1 MVAGRS
7 HRLSLVLN
15 ACRSCGERIQA
26 AVVLFAG
33 QFWNAMGKWMIV
45 VVAVVRVSCKVHQR
59 IGFLW
64 KRSRCKAVYGSN
76 SYSPTRGHCGFP
88 LTPSMLESPS
98 HWSQGNIRSFKAECS
113 KANNIHLKLFQ
124 VFDVKGQGLLSLR
137 HEKSTFNTIQ
147 RAGTSINQ

>member
-1 MVAGRS
+1 MMF
-7 HRLSLVLN
+7 
-15 ACRSCGERIQA
+15 
-26 AVVLFAG
+26 VVG
-33 QFWNAMGKWMIV
+33 
-45 VVAVVRVSCKVHQR
+45 VVRMSCKVHQR

-64 KRSRCKAVYGSN
+64 KRSRCKAVCGST
-76 SYSPTRGHCGFP
+76 SYSPTLGHCGFP
-88 LTPSMLESPS
+88 LKPSMLESPS

-113 KANNIHLKLFQ
+113 KANNIHLMLFR